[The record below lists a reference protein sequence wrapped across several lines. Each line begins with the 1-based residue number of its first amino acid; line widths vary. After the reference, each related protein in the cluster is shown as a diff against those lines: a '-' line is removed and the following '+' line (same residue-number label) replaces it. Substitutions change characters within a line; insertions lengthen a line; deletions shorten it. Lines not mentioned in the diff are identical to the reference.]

1 MISYSR
7 KLLLFHLHLTDPKFC
22 FRPYGWLFIGN
33 NFGQNNYVYVLLLI
47 DHKPYIEKY
56 CAENKIEGYKNI
68 HFIYLPSSEL
78 FGKIVYK
85 FNKQL
90 AVVGQYYMWQK
101 AAYKEAKKLH
111 ATKQFDV
118 AHVISIADFRFPGY
132 LWKLN
137 IPFIFG
143 PVGGA
148 QETPKCLIDYIK
160 GHEKNEKFRAWMN
173 KLLIMLPNYKK
184 ALSHADLIYCSNAET
199 EEVIRKKVKYA
210 DQDKVY
216 RLTELGINDDYLRER
231 EKLLHDNLKEIHILV
246 SGRLIYRKGIELLL
260 DSVNHIETS
269 RPYIVDIYG
278 EGDQK
283 QFLKNKVRA
292 YKLEN
297 RVFFHGNI
305 PFAEMQEQYKKADVY
320 CLPSLRETTG
330 TAVFEAMANKLPI
343 IALNQ
348 NGVKDIVQNDCGIL
362 VNVCSK
368 EQVIVDLA
376 TALRKLIENDSMR
389 QAMGEKAF
397 WKIKKHY
404 TWSKRVCAMNEIYRE
419 LVNNYGK
426 KI

>member
-1 MISYSR
+1 M
-7 KLLLFHLHLTDPKFC
+7 
-22 FRPYGWLFIGN
+22 
-33 NFGQNNYVYVLLLI
+33 
-47 DHKPYIEKY
+47 
-56 CAENKIEGYKNI
+56 
-68 HFIYLPSSEL
+68 
-78 FGKIVYK
+78 
-85 FNKQL
+85 
-90 AVVGQYYMWQK
+90 
-101 AAYKEAKKLH
+101 
-111 ATKQFDV
+111 
-118 AHVISIADFRFPGY
+118 
-132 LWKLN
+132 
-137 IPFIFG
+137 
-143 PVGGA
+143 
-148 QETPKCLIDYIK
+148 
-160 GHEKNEKFRAWMN
+160 
-173 KLLIMLPNYKK
+173 
-184 ALSHADLIYCSNAET
+184 
-199 EEVIRKKVKYA
+199 
-210 DQDKVY
+210 
-216 RLTELGINDDYLRER
+216 RER

>member
-1 MISYSR
+1 MKVIAFYLPQFHNIPENDEWWGDGFTEWVNVKKSKPLYEGHYQPRVPLNENYYNLLDDNVKKWQVDLAKKYGIYGFCYYHYWFSGHMLLEKPMEQMLANKEIDLPFCVCWANEPWTKAWVGDAKKVLIPQNYGR
-7 KLLLFHLHLTDPKFC
+7 EKEWREHFDYLLPFFKDERYITVDGRPLFVLYRPEIVGCLNEMLDYWNKLAKENGFENGFC
-22 FRPYGWLFIGN
+22 FAY
-33 NFGQNNYVYVLLLI
+33 QNI
-47 DHKPYIEKY
+47 D
-56 CAENKIEGYKNI
+56 
-68 HFIYLPSSEL
+68 FD
-78 FGKIVYK
+78 
-85 FNKQL
+85 L
-90 AVVGQYYMWQK
+90 AK
-101 AAYKEAKKLH
+101 DKDDSR
-111 ATKQFDV
+111 FD
-118 AHVISIADFRFPGY
+118 
-132 LWKLN
+132 LN
-137 IPFIFG
+137 IEFEPLYAYRDMFANQHKYLKAIRRNVSNW
-143 PVGGA
+143 VG
-148 QETPKCLIDYIK
+148 K
-160 GHEKNEKFRAWMN
+160 
-173 KLLIMLPNYKK
+173 
-184 ALSHADLIYCSNAET
+184 
-199 EEVIRKKVKYA
+199 
-210 DQDKVY
+210 
-216 RLTELGINDDYLRER
+216 
-231 EKLLHDNLKEIHILV
+231 
-246 SGRLIYRKGIELLL
+246 
-260 DSVNHIETS
+260 
-269 RPYIVDIYG
+269 YIVDIYG

>member
-1 MISYSR
+1 MR
-7 KLLLFHLHLTDPKFC
+7 VLLSAFECNPMFGSDP
-22 FRPYGWLFIGN
+22 YVGWSWVSN
-33 NFGQNNYVYVLLLI
+33 TAKTNEVYVLLRI

-231 EKLLHDNLKEIHILV
+231 EKLLHDNSKEIHILV

-368 EQVIVDLA
+368 EQVMVDLA
-376 TALRKLIENDSMR
+376 TALRTLVENDSMR
-389 QAMGEKAF
+389 QAMGENAF
-397 WKIKKHY
+397 RKIKKYY
-404 TWSKRVCAMNEIYRE
+404 TWSQRVCAMNEVYRE
-419 LVNNYGK
+419 LVNNYEK

>member
-1 MISYSR
+1 MSIG
-7 KLLLFHLHLTDPKFC
+7 LFV
-22 FRPYGWLFIGN
+22 LFNSMNI
-33 NFGQNNYVYVLLLI
+33 
-47 DHKPYIEKY
+47 
-56 CAENKIEGYKNI
+56 ENKLDQVLSEIGEKSFG
-68 HFIYLPSSEL
+68 IYLIHMVIINL
-78 FGKIVYK
+78 
-85 FNKQL
+85 
-90 AVVGQYYMWQK
+90 
-101 AAYKEAKKLH
+101 AYKL
-111 ATKQFDV
+111 F
-118 AHVISIADFRFPGY
+118 
-132 LWKLN
+132 
-137 IPFIFG
+137 
-143 PVGGA
+143 
-148 QETPKCLIDYIK
+148 
-160 GHEKNEKFRAWMN
+160 KNEKFRAWMN